1 MKTRRLTP
9 LTLQIPQSNKN
20 SRWQTG
26 KKSAA
31 ILGGVVKT
39 KKCNKCGEIKSLTD
53 FYKHSRAHGDGRFG
67 ACKTCRK
74 TWQRD
79 YQKRNNERIVEH
91 HRQYRKG
98 LAAGI
103 YTITNT
109 ANGKVYVGQSGEY
122 IRRLADHK
130 KRLRRRVHENK
141 LLQEDYLKS
150 GTAFE
155 YKIVKEL
162 PGDTDLETLLREESL
177 EIQNHLNQ
185 GIELYNKVILK

>member
-1 MKTRRLTP
+1 MKTK
-9 LTLQIPQSNKN
+9 Q
-20 SRWQTG
+20 
-26 KKSAA
+26 
-31 ILGGVVKT
+31 
-39 KKCNKCGEIKSLTD
+39 CNKCSEVKSVNE
-53 FYKHSRAHGDGRFG
+53 FYKNKATVDGRYG

-74 TWQRD
+74 TWQQD

-109 ANGKVYVGQSGEY
+109 ANGNVYVGQSGEC

-130 KRLRRRVHENK
+130 KRLQRRGHENK
-141 LLQEDYLKS
+141 LLQEDYVKNS
-150 GTAFE
+150 TAFE

-162 PGDTDLETLLREESL
+162 PADTDLEILLREESL
-177 EIQNHLNQ
+177 EIQNHVNK
-185 GIELYNKVILK
+185 GTELYNKVMTILK